1 MPAKL
6 TFPQR
11 LPRPFLVY
19 MNRRVLYQFP
29 VAPVINHCKLYTTQI
44 YSITIWGIRLQNE
57 SQGVKM
63 KMWSSCCGARLS
75 EVLGHRFNP
84 SPGTVSQGSSIDEAS
99 QLWLQSDPWAGN
111 SICHGVAKK
120 RNSNNKTTSNA
131 RWVFNMLGG
140 GEWGKDVS
148 GAVFSC
154 VL

>member
-75 EVLGHRFNP
+75 EVLGHMFNP

-111 SICHGVAKK
+111 SMPWGGQKK
-120 RNSNNKTTSNA
+120 KQQQQNNKQCQMGLQHA
-131 RWVFNMLGG
+131 